1 MPIEVDW
8 RQAWIDAQKARR
20 RADDSAYWDKRAP
33 SFAKTCGTSPYART
47 FIERAQLEGGE
58 TVFDMGCGSGTLAV
72 PLALAG
78 HEVYAADFSPAMIEL
93 MMRRARVEGVE
104 ELIHPIE
111 MSWDEEWKAAPVCDV
126 AFASRSIATQDM
138 AAALLKLDA
147 HARRRVCI
155 TLATDTSPRADEVLL
170 QAVGRTKDYASD
182 YVYGMNI
189 LWQLGFQ
196 PDLSYI
202 RSKRASDFTSF
213 EEAIDTTCE
222 IIEAT
227 PEERDRLIEYSRA
240 HLHEGVNEQG
250 EAVWSYDHVRVTS
263 WAFISWEN
271 SSVYVK

>member
-1 MPIEVDW
+1 
-8 RQAWIDAQKARR
+8 
-20 RADDSAYWDKRAP
+20 
-33 SFAKTCGTSPYART
+33 
-47 FIERAQLEGGE
+47 
-58 TVFDMGCGSGTLAV
+58 MGCGSGTLAV

-78 HEVYAADFSPAMIEL
+78 HEVYAADFSPAMFVEL

-155 TLATDTSPRADEVLL
+155 TLATATDTSPRADEVLL
-170 QAVGRTKDYASD
+170 RAVGRTKDYASD

-213 EEAIDTTCE
+213 EEAIDTTCGVDRGNSRRTRP
-222 IIEAT
+222 ADRVLARAS
-227 PEERDRLIEYSRA
+227 PRGRERAGRG
-240 HLHEGVNEQG
+240 GVELRPRTRDVVG
-250 EAVWSYDHVRVTS
+250 FY
-263 WAFISWEN
+263 ILG
-271 SSVYVK
+271 K

>member
-170 QAVGRTKDYASD
+170 RAVGRTKDYASD

-271 SSVYVK
+271 SLN